1 MNKIVKIAKEWQQDR
16 DEAELRWTSL
26 HKNQK
31 TKNKMLTKQIYQ
43 VQAMNDSLE
52 RENER
57 LWKMVDSFK
66 TPPAPHPV
74 IKVNKS
80 KKRTYVE
87 IVDLTEYSDSDEGEP
102 EIVVKKE
109 VVVKTEKEE
118 IICQEED
125 EYEHSEV
132 ITELEE
138 AKSEITDIQEEEE
151 EVVVA
156 MLPDSS
162 VVPPSSCVGEEEEAV
177 TDKEAVT
184 DEEEEEAEEAEEEEE
199 EAEEEE
205 EEEAEEEEE
214 EEEEEEAEEE
224 EAEEE
229 EAEEEE
235 EEEEQEEAEKVE
247 VKEEVMVE
255 EEEEE
260 VFMVNIAGTNYFTT
274 NEKSGM
280 IYAVSAD
287 GEVGDEVGYFENGEA
302 GFYEE

>member
-16 DEAELRWTSL
+16 ADAELRWTSI

-31 TKNKMLTKQIYQ
+31 TKNKMLAQQINQ
-43 VQAMNDSLE
+43 VQAMNGSLE

-57 LWKMVDSFK
+57 LWKMVESLK
-66 TPPAPHPV
+66 NTPPPPPAPV
-74 IKVNKS
+74 MRLNKS

-87 IVDLTEYSDSDEGEP
+87 IVDLTEYSDSDDDEP

-109 VVVKTEKEE
+109 VVVKKEE
-118 IICQEED
+118 EEEEE

-132 ITELEE
+132 ITELDE

-151 EVVVA
+151 EEEVA
-156 MLPDSS
+156 ILPDSS
-162 VVPPSSCVGEEEEAV
+162 VVPPDAIREVVIEEEEAV
-177 TDKEAVT
+177 TDEEAVT
-184 DEEEEEAEEAEEEEE
+184 
-199 EAEEEE
+199 

-214 EEEEEEAEEE
+214 EEEEEAEAEEE
-224 EAEEE
+224 EAE
-229 EAEEEE
+229 AEEEE
-235 EEEEQEEAEKVE
+235 ETEKV
-247 VKEEVMVE
+247 VE

-280 IYAVSAD
+280 IYAVSSE

>member
-16 DEAELRWTSL
+16 ADAELRWTSI

-31 TKNKMLTKQIYQ
+31 TKNKMLAQQINQ
-43 VQAMNDSLE
+43 VQAMNGSLE

-57 LWKMVDSFK
+57 LWKMVESLK
-66 TPPAPHPV
+66 NTPPPAPV
-74 IKVNKS
+74 MRLNKS

-87 IVDLTEYSDSDEGEP
+87 IVDLTEYSDSDDDEP

-109 VVVKTEKEE
+109 VVVKKEKEE
-118 IICQEED
+118 EEEE

-132 ITELEE
+132 ITELDE

-151 EVVVA
+151 EEEEVA
-156 MLPDSS
+156 ILPDSS
-162 VVPPSSCVGEEEEAV
+162 VVPPDAIVVREVVIEEEEAV
-177 TDKEAVT
+177 TDEEAVT
-184 DEEEEEAEEAEEEEE
+184 EEEAEEAEEEEEE

-214 EEEEEEAEEE
+214 EEVEEEA
-224 EAEEE
+224 EE

-235 EEEEQEEAEKVE
+235 EEEAEEEEETEKV
-247 VKEEVMVE
+247 VEEE

-280 IYAVSAD
+280 IYAVSSE